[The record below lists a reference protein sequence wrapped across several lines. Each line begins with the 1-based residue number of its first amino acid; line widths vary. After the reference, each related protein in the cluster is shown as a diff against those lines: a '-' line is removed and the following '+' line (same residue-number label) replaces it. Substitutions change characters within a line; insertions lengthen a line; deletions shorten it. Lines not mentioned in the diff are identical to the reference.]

1 MTFNTD
7 SFRDLTFGL
16 LSGIA
21 DDTTKFDELNE
32 VYLKTLHERNDLDEM
47 KKYTKDIYDK
57 LLSLQIVQANSNVQL
72 KDCFH
77 ERIIILYVWTFS
89 DIHSAHM
96 MQKIIGIDKR
106 YSSAGVRTN
115 R

>member
-7 SFRDLTFGL
+7 SFRDLTFDL

-21 DDTTKFDELNE
+21 DDTTKFDELTE
-32 VYLKTLHERNDLDEM
+32 IYLKSLHERNDLDEM

-57 LLSLQIVQANSNVQL
+57 LLSLQIVQAHSNIQL

-89 DIHSAHM
+89 DIYSAHM
-96 MQKIIGIDKR
+96 MQKIIGINKR
-106 YSSAGVRTN
+106 HSHAGVREN